1 MSGFVFFVLIVCGSI
16 AVIVLGCVWM
26 GTSYSEKKRGLRSG
40 ASDRE
45 LFALQQQI
53 SEIRK
58 ETDAL
63 KHQIQELIKI
73 AKGISEK

>member
-1 MSGFVFFVLIVCGSI
+1 MSGFFLIVLIVCGSI
-16 AVIVLGCVWM
+16 TFMVLGCVWM

-45 LFALQQQI
+45 LFALQQQV

-63 KHQIQELIKI
+63 KNQLQELIKI
-73 AKGISEK
+73 AKGISE

>member
-1 MSGFVFFVLIVCGSI
+1 MTGFVLIIMIVFCS
-16 AVIVLGCVWM
+16 VTFIVLGCVWM
-26 GTSYSEKKRGLRSG
+26 GTSYSQKKKGLHSG

-45 LFALQQQI
+45 LFALQQQV

-63 KHQIQELIKI
+63 KKQIQELIKI
-73 AKGISEK
+73 AKGISE

>member
-1 MSGFVFFVLIVCGSI
+1 MSGFFLFISI
-16 AVIVLGCVWM
+16 ICVSITFIVLGCVWM

-45 LFALQQQI
+45 LFALQQQV

-63 KHQIQELIKI
+63 KLQLQELIKI
-73 AKGISEK
+73 AKGISG

>member
-1 MSGFVFFVLIVCGSI
+1 MSGFVVIVMIICGSL
-16 AVIVLGCVWM
+16 ACIVLGCVWM
-26 GTSYSEKKRGLRSG
+26 GTSYFEKKRGLRSG

-45 LFALQQQI
+45 LFALQQQV

-63 KHQIQELIKI
+63 KNQIQELIRV
-73 AKGISEK
+73 AKGISE